1 MTIERKRATVPFQR
15 KSVSAA
21 GEFVGLAST
30 FGNVDFGGDIVVAGA
45 FRDTLSEWKARGEFP
60 LLAWYHDMGEP
71 VGDWL
76 EMSED
81 SIGLP
86 CRGQLWVDSDRRTE
100 AAVKARN
107 MLTGTGPKGLSIGY
121 GVRESE
127 EAVRDGKSVRL
138 LKNVELYEVSIVP
151 FGMNPK
157 ALVSDAKASNLF
169 ESGTLVDIRT
179 AEALVRDVLGLSAK
193 QAKAFLADGYKGL
206 RRDGSEHDNAL
217 TGIAELISSL
227 EKIK

>member
-1 MTIERKRATVPFQR
+1 MTIERKRAVIPFQR
-15 KSVSAA
+15 KSVTAA

-30 FGNVDFGGDIVVAGA
+30 FGNVDLGGDVVVAGA
-45 FRDTLSEWKARGEFP
+45 FRDTLSEWKARRELP

-76 EMSED
+76 EMDED
-81 SIGLP
+81 ANGLP
-86 CRGQLWVDSDRRTE
+86 CRGQLWVDADRRTD

-107 MLTGTGPKGLSIGY
+107 MLIGTGPKGLSIGY

-127 EAVRDGKSVRL
+127 EAVRDGKPVRL
-138 LKNVELYEVSIVP
+138 LKSVELYEVSIVP
-151 FGMNPK
+151 FGMNPR
-157 ALVSDAKASNLF
+157 ALVSDAKSASLF
-169 ESGTLVDIRT
+169 SSGSLVDIRT
-179 AEALVRDVLGLSAK
+179 AESLVRDVLGLSAR

-206 RRDGSEHDNAL
+206 RRDGEGSEATLAD
-217 TGIAELISSL
+217 IADLISCL